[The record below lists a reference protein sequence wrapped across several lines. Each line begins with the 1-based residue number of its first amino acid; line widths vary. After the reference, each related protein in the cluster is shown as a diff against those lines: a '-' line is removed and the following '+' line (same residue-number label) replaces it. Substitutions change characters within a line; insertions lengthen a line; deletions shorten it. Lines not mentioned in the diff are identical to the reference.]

1 MKREFRQIKNLAKA
15 IIFGFLLTLGQNT
28 IFGQEF
34 HGGTVPPTYTGGNKA
49 LKEFI
54 DKNLNFPESVKKL
67 GISGTV
73 TVSMIID
80 KDGEV
85 ENVRLL
91 RGIHAVCDSE
101 AIRVTRLL
109 KDWQPAI
116 NFGKPIRC
124 SVLLPI
130 EFSPENNLND
140 KQPFTVSGTI
150 IEKYTWKPVEGALI
164 IIKGTNVGTV
174 SDARGRYK
182 LEIPGENYELE
193 ISSMGYATKT
203 EQIGNNATINIE
215 LEMKY
220 ENISFD

>member
-34 HGGTVPPTYTGGNKA
+34 HGGTVPPTYKGGNKA
-49 LKEFI
+49 LMEFI
-54 DKNLNFPESVKKL
+54 DKNLIFPDSVKKL

-73 TVSMIID
+73 TISLVID
-80 KDGEV
+80 KDGKV
-85 ENVRLL
+85 EDVRLS
-91 RGIHAVCDSE
+91 RGIHGLCDSE

-124 SVLLPI
+124 TILLPI
-130 EFSPENNLND
+130 EFRSENNLNN

-150 IEKYTWKPVEGALI
+150 LEKYTWKPVEGALI

-174 SDARGRYK
+174 SDTRGRYK

-193 ISSMGYATKT
+193 ISSMGYETKT
-203 EQIGNNATINIE
+203 EPIENNSTINIE

-220 ENISFD
+220 EKISFD